1 MLRTLLSSCAVLAFL
16 GTGLAADDRPKPTKG
31 TRKETTAKKPSRA
44 LKFEIDQL
52 FLDYDKNKDGYL
64 DRKEVPGFLR
74 DHFDQ
79 LDVNKDGKLSREEL
93 EKGAVYLQKR
103 RRPSDFI
110 YILIEMSDCD
120 KDCTAQIQ
128 EVYDALRK
136 LDKNKNGKIDPEE
149 LKAARQRLLE
159 ERIDG
164 IIKDLDT
171 NGDGKISRK
180 EAKGLIRKNFDE
192 LDANHDGYVDREEL
206 MNAALEKRDKK
217 ATGRKARPSTRRKS
231 AEDR

>member
-1 MLRTLLSSCAVLAFL
+1 MLRTLLSLGAVLVFL
-16 GTGLAADDRPKPTKG
+16 GTGLVADDRPKPAKG
-31 TRKETTAKKPSRA
+31 TRKETKARPARA

-64 DRKEVPGFLR
+64 DRKEVPRFLR

-79 LDVNKDGKLSREEL
+79 LDLNKDGKLSRGEM

-120 KDCTAQIQ
+120 EDCAAEIQ
-128 EVYDALRK
+128 EVYNALRK
-136 LDKNKNGKIDPEE
+136 LDKNKDGKIDPAE
-149 LKAARQRLLE
+149 LKAARERLLG

-206 MNAALEKRDKK
+206 MNAAREKRDKR
-217 ATGRKARPSTRRKS
+217 ATDRKTRRSTRKKS
-231 AEDR
+231 AQDR

>member
-1 MLRTLLSSCAVLAFL
+1 MLRTLLSLGAVLVFL
-16 GTGLAADDRPKPTKG
+16 GTGLAADDRPKPAKG
-31 TRKETTAKKPSRA
+31 TPKKTKARPSWA

-64 DRKEVPGFLR
+64 DRKEVPAFLR
-74 DHFDQ
+74 DHFDR
-79 LDVNKDGKLSREEL
+79 LDLNKDSKLSREEL

-120 KDCTAQIQ
+120 EDCTAEIQ
-128 EVYDALRK
+128 EVYNALRK
-136 LDKNKNGKIDPEE
+136 LDKNNDGKIDSAE
-149 LKAARQRLLE
+149 LKAARERLLE

-180 EAKGLIRKNFDE
+180 EAKGLIRKHFDE
-192 LDANHDGYVDREEL
+192 LDANHDGYVDRKEL
-206 MNAALEKRDKK
+206 MNAARDKRDKR
-217 ATGRKARPSTRRKS
+217 ATDRKTRRSTRKKS
-231 AEDR
+231 PEDR